1 MSSGS
6 SASLFEADESR
17 QDMYS
22 GVAPANATNNFAVD
36 TNTKINFIN
45 GTSTNN
51 TTFKKAK
58 TVAAKVVKKRVFRIL
73 TP

>member
-1 MSSGS
+1 MSSAS

-22 GVAPANATNNFAVD
+22 GVAPDNATNNFALD

-45 GTSTNN
+45 ATSPSFPLHKSVT
-51 TTFKKAK
+51 
-58 TVAAKVVKKRVFRIL
+58 AKVVKKRKFRIL

>member
-22 GVAPANATNNFAVD
+22 GEKPINATNNFAVD
-36 TNTKINFIN
+36 TVTKINFIN
-45 GTSTNN
+45 AISSNDVSSI
-51 TTFKKAK
+51 KK
-58 TVAAKVVKKRVFRIL
+58 KVLRIL

>member
-1 MSSGS
+1 MSSAS

-22 GVAPANATNNFAVD
+22 GVAPVNATNNFALD

-45 GTSTNN
+45 ATTP
-51 TTFKKAK
+51 TFKPV
-58 TVAAKVVKKRVFRIL
+58 TAKVVKKRVFRNL

>member
-6 SASLFEADESR
+6 SGSLFEADESR

-22 GVAPANATNNFAVD
+22 GEKPVNATNNFAVD
-36 TNTKINFIN
+36 TVTKINFIN
-45 GTSTNN
+45 AISSNDVSSI
-51 TTFKKAK
+51 KK
-58 TVAAKVVKKRVFRIL
+58 KVLRIL

>member
-22 GVAPANATNNFAVD
+22 GEKPDNATCNFAVD

-45 GTSTNN
+45 AVSPPET
-51 TTFKKAK
+51 
-58 TVAAKVVKKRVFRIL
+58 
-73 TP
+73 

>member
-22 GVAPANATNNFAVD
+22 GEKPDNATCNFAVD

-45 GTSTNN
+45 AVCPPE
-51 TTFKKAK
+51 TTAEIIKK
-58 TVAAKVVKKRVFRIL
+58 KVLRIL
-73 TP
+73 TPE